1 MNWRVFAVELRKFV
15 LRGLMMES
23 ISVGVLSVLPP
34 VIAIALALITKEVIF
49 SLLLGILSGAAI
61 YSFALGGGVIGI
73 FTTTVDLAI
82 SKVADGDNAAMIIF
96 LALLGALVALITRA
110 GGSKAY
116 GMWAVRKIK
125 SQQSASLV
133 TALLG
138 ILIFIDDYFNCL
150 TVGTVMR
157 PVTDRH
163 KISRE
168 KLAYLIDA
176 TAAPVC
182 VIAPISSWAASVISY
197 YPTETGITGMQAF
210 VGAIPMNLYAIL
222 TLLMVVWFGL
232 RTKGDYGPMRK
243 AQLRAEETG
252 VVQSQSGLAGA
263 DELSSMKT
271 ADNGKVI
278 DLLIPVAFLV
288 VFSVLA
294 MLWYGGYWE
303 PLEDGSR
310 KTLFEAFGDTS
321 AGFALALGAFG
332 ALFTAFLLF
341 VPRQLISFKDFFE
354 SVNQG
359 IKSMVGA
366 IVILTLAWTISGV
379 CRDLLETGSYV
390 AGVVQAVSLPVALIP
405 AIMFAVA
412 AALAFATGTA
422 WGTFGILIPITINIC
437 DIVAPHLSII
447 ALSSVLA
454 GSVFGDH
461 CSPISDTTILSS
473 TGAQCNHIDHV
484 STQIPYALTVAVVCF
499 IGYIVAGFVAPLG
512 FGASVLITL
521 PVSIVLLLAAL
532 ITLPKVLK

>member
-1 MNWRVFAVELRKFV
+1 
-15 LRGLMMES
+15 MES
-23 ISVGVLSVLPP
+23 VSVGILSVLPP
-34 VIAIALALITKEVIF
+34 FIAIALALVTKEVIF
-49 SLLLGILSGAAI
+49 SLVLGILSGAAI
-61 YSFALGGGVIGI
+61 YSFTIGGGIVGI
-73 FTTTVDLAI
+73 FTTTVDLTIA
-82 SKVADGDNAAMIIF
+82 KVADGDNAAMILF

-116 GMWAVRKIK
+116 GAWASRKIK
-125 SQQSASLV
+125 TQRSASLV

-138 ILIFIDDYFNCL
+138 LLIFIDDYFNCL

-163 KISRE
+163 GISRE
-168 KLAYLIDA
+168 KLAYFIDA

-182 VIAPISSWAASVISY
+182 IIAPISSWAASVISY

-210 VGAIPMNLYAIL
+210 VSAIPMNLYAIL
-222 TLLMVVWFGL
+222 TLLMVVYLGA
-232 RTKGDYGPMRK
+232 RVKGDFGPMRR
-243 AQLRAEETG
+243 AQLRVE
-252 VVQSQSGLAGA
+252 QSGVA
-263 DELSSMKT
+263 DSLHKPEGQDAAADLKT
-271 ADNGKVI
+271 ADSGRVF
-278 DLLIPVAFLV
+278 DLIIPVVFLV
-288 VFSVLA
+288 LFSVLA

-303 PLEDGSR
+303 PLEDGGR
-310 KTLFEAFGDTS
+310 KTLFAAFGDTA
-321 AGFALALGAFG
+321 AGYALALGAFG
-332 ALFTAFLLF
+332 ALFVAFLQF
-341 VPRQLISFKDFFE
+341 VPRKLISFKDFFE

-379 CRDLLETGSYV
+379 CRDLLETGRYV
-390 AGVVQAVSLPVALIP
+390 AGVVEAASLPVALIP

-412 AALAFATGTA
+412 AALSFATGTA

-447 ALSSVLA
+447 ALSSVMA

-484 STQIPYALTVAVVCF
+484 STQIPYALTVAAACF
-499 IGYIVAGFVAPLG
+499 VGYIVAGFVAPLG
-512 FGASVLITL
+512 FAISVLVTL
-521 PVSIVLLLAAL
+521 PVSVVLLLIAL
-532 ITLPKVLK
+532 VLLPKVLKNHD